1 MFPCGWRGRWALKRL
16 TVSVEPNS
24 SKSADGLER
33 HVVCSELVNRITKL
47 QRRHRVVIVGAGF
60 GGLAAAKALRSLAV
74 EVVLV
79 DERNHHTFQPLLY
92 QVATA
97 GLDADDVTYAT
108 RGIFHRQR
116 NATVVIG
123 SVTGV
128 DFDERLVDLDDGRR
142 LAYDHLI
149 LAPGAVTHTFGVPG
163 VAEHAFG
170 LKSVRDA
177 VEIRSHV
184 LACVERADGDPLR
197 IEDGLLNI
205 VVVGGG
211 PTGVE
216 LAGGL
221 AELFSRVL
229 RRDFPGIDLRQARIV
244 LVEATD
250 RVLRT
255 FDPKLSR
262 RATRS
267 LERLG
272 VEVVLG
278 TAVREVAAD
287 HIDLGDAG
295 RIPCRTTIWAA
306 GVTPAPLVERLGL
319 ERGPGGRIVVG
330 PDLTV
335 PGRSEVF
342 AIGDAAASLAAD
354 GAVLPQVAP
363 VAIQGAR
370 HVAAVVEAHL
380 RAEAPPPFRYVDKGS
395 MATIGR
401 LSAVAELPGGR
412 RLSGPP
418 GWIAWLA
425 LHLVMLVGFRNRLNV
440 LTNWA
445 WNYLTY
451 DRASRIVIDP
461 PGEVLRNRGE
471 ERRR

>member
-1 MFPCGWRGRWALKRL
+1 MS
-16 TVSVEPNS
+16 VSYTHLNS

-197 IEDGLLNI
+197 IEDGLLLSLI
-205 VVVGGG
+205 H
-211 PTGVE
+211 
-216 LAGGL
+216 
-221 AELFSRVL
+221 
-229 RRDFPGIDLRQARIV
+229 I
-244 LVEATD
+244 LV
-250 RVLRT
+250 
-255 FDPKLSR
+255 DP
-262 RATRS
+262 
-267 LERLG
+267 
-272 VEVVLG
+272 
-278 TAVREVAAD
+278 AV
-287 HIDLGDAG
+287 G
-295 RIPCRTTIWAA
+295 RIDTLPWFRRTIHAA
-306 GVTPAPLVERLGL
+306 GL
-319 ERGPGGRIVVG
+319 E
-330 PDLTV
+330 
-335 PGRSEVF
+335 
-342 AIGDAAASLAAD
+342 
-354 GAVLPQVAP
+354 
-363 VAIQGAR
+363 
-370 HVAAVVEAHL
+370 AAVV
-380 RAEAPPPFRYVDKGS
+380 
-395 MATIGR
+395 
-401 LSAVAELPGGR
+401 AVVGDSPTVARFWSTP
-412 RLSGPP
+412 
-418 GWIAWLA
+418 LA
-425 LHLVMLVGFRNRLNV
+425 LVFIDGGHGDDPAHGDYERWSPHVAINGLLAICL
-440 LTNWA
+440 LYT
-445 WNYLTY
+445 
-451 DRASRIVIDP
+451 SRCV
-461 PGEVLRNRGE
+461 
-471 ERRR
+471 